1 DDVLFDE
8 QAAASRL
15 GEHGRDAGL
24 RGDREERARTF
35 AGVRG
40 LDRPWR
46 AVCGRHLA
54 NGLVALGIAH
64 LAVDHEGD
72 EVLDE
77 VAGVEVDRVVDLLHD
92 LGEEVMCEPL
102 APGPVRS
109 SREEAIEV
117 VTVLWIGVD
126 APLVET
132 RTVEQRDDDDR
143 PADGRGIERSPE
155 TDRGLDPGVLGRV
168 DSGGDQKRRTGLLA
182 ADREKWPPILGETR
196 IVREREAAGGTLTP
210 FGKRDRPQGSVGQLA
225 ATFSR

>member
-1 DDVLFDE
+1 MAQGYVT
-8 QAAASRL
+8 L
-15 GEHGRDAGL
+15 GSDLVSAYAGGGCDL
-24 RGDREERARTF
+24 EE
-35 AGVRG
+35 
-40 LDRPWR
+40 D
-46 AVCGRHLA
+46 
-54 NGLVALGIAH
+54 
-64 LAVDHEGD
+64 
-72 EVLDE
+72 
-77 VAGVEVDRVVDLLHD
+77 AGVEVDRVVDVLHD

-102 APGPVRS
+102 APGSVRS